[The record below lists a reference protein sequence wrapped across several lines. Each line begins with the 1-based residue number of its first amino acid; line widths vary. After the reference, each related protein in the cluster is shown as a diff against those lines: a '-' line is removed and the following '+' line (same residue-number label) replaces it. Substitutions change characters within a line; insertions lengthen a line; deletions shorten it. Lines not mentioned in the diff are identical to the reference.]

1 MSKKKGTGKKST
13 QTQKV
18 PQKESNKKEVV
29 KEKKQEKSNNNVKEK
44 TDEVKK
50 KNVEK
55 EKSSN
60 KNKEISKEKAK
71 TTNNNKSGE
80 KQKKENGNKTKNNS
94 QKEKVKKEIK
104 VEEKEKKEKKQEE
117 ALKEKK
123 QKKEVVALK
132 EKKEKK
138 QEVVIKD
145 KKEEKNNLQVK
156 PEKKE
161 EKPNPSSFVM
171 ENKPKKKKRILLKIF
186 IIFLILVL
194 LCIIGIFT
202 IPSLIVS
209 NKNQI
214 ISGISI
220 NGNLV
225 EGLTVEEAKEKLNT
239 TSNEI
244 TNSNLKLIMGE
255 YESDVNLSQISA
267 KYDIDKAI
275 DEAYKEGRNENIIQN
290 SYNIL
295 MAKYKGKNIEI
306 GASINSEELN
316 NIFNNISQ
324 ELPGHVV
331 QWSYSVEKEK
341 TLIITKGKRGV
352 VIDEEET
359 ARRIQEALIN
369 MLKGDKVETIEL
381 ATIEKDPDPVDVDKI
396 HNEVFREP
404 KDAYVTQNPFGV
416 YVHVDG
422 IDFNVDEVK
431 NLLQSNDEEYKI
443 DLTITHPKVMTK
455 DLGQEAFPDIL
466 GKTYKTTYSAGDVN
480 RNTNIELAARTVNG
494 TILMPGETFSYNGIL
509 GDTTADKGY
518 KPGGAYLNGEVVQS
532 YGGGICQVSSTIY
545 NAVLYANLQVDERY
559 NHSFLSGYVPAGLDA
574 TVSYGSKDF
583 KFTNN
588 RKFPIKLV
596 CTAKNGVI
604 SATIYGVK
612 QDDDCDVE
620 LESVITSYIAPTV
633 KYEST
638 NTLKKG
644 VEQVKQSG
652 SSGCKCTVYITLSRN
667 GKQISREVLHHDVYS
682 AKQKIIL
689 RGTKK

>member
-1 MSKKKGTGKKST
+1 M
-13 QTQKV
+13 
-18 PQKESNKKEVV
+18 
-29 KEKKQEKSNNNVKEK
+29 
-44 TDEVKK
+44 
-50 KNVEK
+50 
-55 EKSSN
+55 
-60 KNKEISKEKAK
+60 
-71 TTNNNKSGE
+71 
-80 KQKKENGNKTKNNS
+80 
-94 QKEKVKKEIK
+94 
-104 VEEKEKKEKKQEE
+104 
-117 ALKEKK
+117 
-123 QKKEVVALK
+123 
-132 EKKEKK
+132 
-138 QEVVIKD
+138 VIKD

-161 EKPNPSSFVM
+161 EKQNPSSFVM

-220 NGNLV
+220 NGNVV

-239 TSNEI
+239 ISNEI

-306 GASINSEELN
+306 GTSINSEELN

-331 QWSYSVEKEK
+331 QWSYSVEKEW

-359 ARRIQEALIN
+359 AKRIQEALIN

-396 HNEVFREP
+396 HNEIFREP

-480 RNTNIELAARTVNG
+480 RNTNIELAAKNVNG

-518 KPGGAYLNGEVVQS
+518 KPGGAY
-532 YGGGICQVSSTIY
+532 
-545 NAVLYANLQVDERY
+545 
-559 NHSFLSGYVPAGLDA
+559 
-574 TVSYGSKDF
+574 
-583 KFTNN
+583 
-588 RKFPIKLV
+588 
-596 CTAKNGVI
+596 
-604 SATIYGVK
+604 
-612 QDDDCDVE
+612 
-620 LESVITSYIAPTV
+620 
-633 KYEST
+633 
-638 NTLKKG
+638 
-644 VEQVKQSG
+644 
-652 SSGCKCTVYITLSRN
+652 
-667 GKQISREVLHHDVYS
+667 
-682 AKQKIIL
+682 
-689 RGTKK
+689 

>member
-1 MSKKKGTGKKST
+1 MSKKQGTKKKT
-13 QTQKV
+13 REVQKKL
-18 PQKESNKKEVV
+18 PQDEIVKEEIIQKSKESKSKAEDSKK
-29 KEKKQEKSNNNVKEK
+29 
-44 TDEVKK
+44 
-50 KNVEK
+50 
-55 EKSSN
+55 
-60 KNKEISKEKAK
+60 
-71 TTNNNKSGE
+71 
-80 KQKKENGNKTKNNS
+80 
-94 QKEKVKKEIK
+94 IK
-104 VEEKEKKEKKQEE
+104 VEEIKNIEKKEKKKSSNNTE
-117 ALKEKK
+117 KNNNFEKK
-123 QKKEVVALK
+123 KENTKENMKANNNPQKKKQTKQKDIVDNTVKE
-132 EKKEKK
+132 EKKENIKETHVKKEK
-138 QEVVIKD
+138 QENIEKIQE
-145 KKEEKNNLQVK
+145 KKKNKENIKEEQVN
-156 PEKKE
+156 KE
-161 EKPNPSSFVM
+161 NEEQ
-171 ENKPKKKKRILLKIF
+171 ENKNSTSDYQLVMSRKKNGIIGKLLIVFFILI
-186 IIFLILVL
+186 L
-194 LCIIGIFT
+194 LCIIGIFSV
-202 IPSLIVS
+202 PSLIVS
-209 NKNQI
+209 NSNKI

-220 NGNLV
+220 NGIKIDN
-225 EGLTVEEAKEKLNT
+225 LTVEEVKDKLKNI
-239 TSNEI
+239 SDEI
-244 TNSNLKLIMGE
+244 IGSNLKLTMGE
-255 YESDVNLSQISA
+255 YESELNLSLISPS
-267 KYDIDKAI
+267 YDLDKAI
-275 DEAYKEGRNENIIQN
+275 DEAYKSGRDDNIIKN
-290 SYNIL
+290 SYDIL
-295 MAKYKGKNIEI
+295 MTKYKGKNIEV
-306 GASINSEELN
+306 STSLNQEELN

-324 ELPGHVV
+324 ELPGRVT
-331 QWSYSVEKEK
+331 QWSYSVDGEKN
-341 TLIITKGKRGV
+341 LIITKGKKGV
-352 VIDEEET
+352 VIDEETTTEK
-359 ARRIQEALIN
+359 INESLKN
-369 MLKGDKVETIEL
+369 MLKGEKIEKIDL
-381 ATIEKDPDPVDVDKI
+381 ATKEQEPEPIDVDKI
-396 HNEVFREP
+396 HNEIYREP
-404 KDAYVTQNPFGV
+404 QNAYVTQNPFGV

-431 NLLQSNDEEYKI
+431 KLIQSNDEEYTIK
-443 DLTITHPKVMTK
+443 LTINHPQVMTK

-620 LESVITSYIAPTV
+620 LQSVVTSYIAPSV

-644 VEQVKQSG
+644 VEKVKQSG
-652 SSGCKCTVYITLSRN
+652 SSGCKCTVYRTISRN
-667 GKQISREVLHHDVYS
+667 GKQISKEVLHHDVYS